1 MALLELLIVSGLSVL
16 FSLFVLNGF
25 RNWQDQRQLENAFY
39 QLLKAQNGCLSLIE
53 LAATA
58 RVDAQLVK
66 QYLEEQVQNFEAVP
80 EVDEDGDMFYRFPKL
95 RSRFE
100 P

>member
-25 RNWQDQRQLENAFY
+25 RNWRDQRQLENAFY
-39 QLLKAQNGCLSLIE
+39 QLLKAQNGCISLIE

-95 RSRFE
+95 HSRFE